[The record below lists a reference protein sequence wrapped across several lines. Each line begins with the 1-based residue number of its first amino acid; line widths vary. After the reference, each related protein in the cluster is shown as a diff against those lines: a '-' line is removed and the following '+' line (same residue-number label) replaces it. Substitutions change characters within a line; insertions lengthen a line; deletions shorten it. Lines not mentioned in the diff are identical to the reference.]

1 MPGSPLRGVEEI
13 SPEVPLPFGIRTLW
27 TAAVCGDSREV
38 RFHLSI
44 CYRYRPIMT
53 YDAKRT
59 VWFRKN
65 ASMPWRTDQGFVE
78 AFADTKSCYGLL
90 GMPGIIAF
98 WRNHTVLFGSQPI
111 DGRFHISY
119 YSSESLLPG
128 ERLPPE
134 AMCLLEEQF
143 LHFLYWHILSGK
155 QFERGNP
162 LPQQHSSAANTG
174 TSCLFCFP

>member
-1 MPGSPLRGVEEI
+1 MWI
-13 SPEVPLPFGIRTLW
+13 SPFGYFHCISCIIHYNTNDTYVKFLSFISKGRCRSLGYESRKGAVLPFGIRTLW

-44 CYRYRPIMT
+44 YCRYRPIMA

-65 ASMPWRTDQGFVE
+65 ASMPCRADQGFVE

-98 WRNHTVLFGSQPI
+98 CREHAALLAHSLTL
-111 DGRFHISY
+111 GRFHALSL
-119 YSSESLLPG
+119 SSPADFS
-128 ERLPPE
+128 
-134 AMCLLEEQF
+134 QD
-143 LHFLYWHILSGK
+143 S
-155 QFERGNP
+155 
-162 LPQQHSSAANTG
+162 
-174 TSCLFCFP
+174 

>member
-1 MPGSPLRGVEEI
+1 MFCFLVLFVLSIIIQIMHMSSFYPLFLRDAADLWAMKAERERY
-13 SPEVPLPFGIRTLW
+13 FGIRTLW

-44 CYRYRPIMT
+44 YYSYRPIMV
-53 YDAKRT
+53 YDTKRT

-65 ASMPWRTDQGFVE
+65 ASMPCRADQGFVE

-90 GMPGIIAF
+90 RMPGIIAF

-119 YSSESLLPG
+119 HSSESLLPG
-128 ERLPPE
+128 GR
-134 AMCLLEEQF
+134 
-143 LHFLYWHILSGK
+143 
-155 QFERGNP
+155 
-162 LPQQHSSAANTG
+162 T
-174 TSCLFCFP
+174 T